1 MKTEIRI
8 EVYTFDERVK
18 NLSAEIK
25 WYQDRDEDERIYDFM
40 EDLEIAYEEKK
51 ELTQKNQ
58 GREGGVFFVEGW
70 VRGRK
75 QDTKVWEY
83 VFAVNKEEARSI
95 FVENDKKQK
104 YF

>member
-8 EVYTFDERVK
+8 EVYTFDERVG

-25 WYQDRDEDERIYDFM
+25 WYQDRDEDERAYDFV

-51 ELTQKNQ
+51 GLTQKNQ

-70 VRGRK
+70 IRGRK

-83 VFAVNKEEARSI
+83 VFALNKEEARNI
-95 FVENDKKQK
+95 FVKNNKNTSL
-104 YF
+104 F